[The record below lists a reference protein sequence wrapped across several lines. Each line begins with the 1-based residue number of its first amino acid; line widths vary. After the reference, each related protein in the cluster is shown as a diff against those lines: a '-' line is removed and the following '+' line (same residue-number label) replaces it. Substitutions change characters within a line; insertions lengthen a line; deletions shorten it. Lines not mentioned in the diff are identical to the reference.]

1 MVEAEIGNRENRWSL
16 QGMIALVTGGTKGI
30 RYAVVE
36 ELASLGASVHTCS
49 RDEAQLNVC
58 LHEWKTKGF
67 RVTGS
72 VSDVA
77 SRAQRKELISIVS
90 SLFNGKLSILI
101 NNVRTNMPKQTTEYT
116 AEDFSFLMCTNLES
130 AYHMC
135 QLAFPLLKASG
146 AGSIVFVSSVAGVVG
161 LTLGVSIHATTKG
174 GLNQLAKNF
183 ACEWAKD
190 NIRSNSVA
198 PWVIK
203 TPLADETFLSNEKF
217 LEAVNCQIPL
227 RRIGEPKEVSS
238 SVAFLCLPAAS
249 YITSQTICVDGGIT
263 VNGFCFP

>member
-1 MVEAEIGNRENRWSL
+1 MAEAEIGNRESRWSL
-16 QGMIALVTGGTKGI
+16 QGMTALVTGGTKGI
-30 RYAVVE
+30 GYAVVE

-72 VSDVA
+72 VCDVA
-77 SRAQRKELISIVS
+77 SQAQREELISTVS
-90 SLFNGKLSILI
+90 SLFNGKLNILI
-101 NNVRTNMPKQTTEYT
+101 NNVGTNTPKQTIEYT
-116 AEDFSFLMCTNLES
+116 VEDFSFLMCTNLES

-135 QLAFPLLKASG
+135 QLAYPLLKASRV
-146 AGSIVFVSSVAGVVG
+146 GSIVFVSSVAGVVG
-161 LTLGVSIHATTKG
+161 LTLPVSIYAAAKG
-174 GLNQLAKNF
+174 GLNQLAKNL

-190 NIRSNSVA
+190 NIRSNSIA

-203 TPLADETFLSNEKF
+203 TRLAETYMSNEKF
-217 LEAVNCQIPL
+217 LEAVNCQTPL
-227 RRIGEPKEVSS
+227 GRAGEPKEVSS
-238 SVAFLCLPAAS
+238 LVAFLCLPAAS
-249 YITSQTICVDGGIT
+249 YITGQTICVDGGIT

>member
-203 TPLADETFLSNEKF
+203 TPLADETVRLLSLCKWVWAYF
-217 LEAVNCQIPL
+217 ATP